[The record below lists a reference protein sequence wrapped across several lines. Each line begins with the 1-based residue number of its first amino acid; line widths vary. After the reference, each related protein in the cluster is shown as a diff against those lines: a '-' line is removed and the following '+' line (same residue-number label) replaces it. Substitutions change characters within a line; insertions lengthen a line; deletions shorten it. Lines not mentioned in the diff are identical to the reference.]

1 MSSPAPKDELLRALG
16 RLVRGLSAL
25 FWGLPLALLVCVK
38 TATNEW
44 LRPLGVFPP
53 VIVTSMLF
61 YGLTQLAYFQRQE
74 RVWMEALER
83 ARILALVN
91 VGLSPFIYW
100 WNKLPEVSFYSLA
113 VTLLMLFAIVFL
125 YNLNQVLQ
133 RLAAMLPD
141 ETLRTETQVFGNLN
155 IYLLSANLGVV
166 LFYFL
171 LQQLNS
177 LPDFMVGI
185 LHVLEATRQW
195 LMVFLILLPTAMTM
209 TLIWKIKEVIF
220 ASVFSHDH

>member
-1 MSSPAPKDELLRALG
+1 
-16 RLVRGLSAL
+16 
-25 FWGLPLALLVCVK
+25 
-38 TATNEW
+38 
-44 LRPLGVFPP
+44 
-53 VIVTSMLF
+53 MLF

-141 ETLRTETQVFGNLN
+141 ETLRTETHVFGNLN
-155 IYLLSANLGVV
+155 IYLLSANLGLV

-177 LPDFMVGI
+177 LPDFVLRI
-185 LHVLEATRQW
+185 LHILEATRQW